1 MEYTDLLK
9 PFTLRN
15 FVIKNRLEH
24 PSALPHFSQGTE
36 KYPGEEIMQH
46 YIELAKNGFGIVTI
60 AGVNS
65 FCGFSALPDVMDI
78 SHFPDYDIYDPK
90 CQNYIVQL
98 TEAIH
103 SYGAIASMAL
113 VPASNGFPLMNENG
127 EMEIICPTPT
137 GKMNTGGSFTILDPK
152 HEMNEDGV
160 PASEL
165 ISDDIPA
172 WVFEK
177 IAESHGQ
184 QALKL
189 KQLGFD
195 MITIHMSYRGTI
207 MGKMLTA
214 VTNKRTDDYGGD
226 ITGRAKFPLMVLK
239 AIRDAVGNHFI
250 IEFHISGEEKM
261 KNGNT
266 IEDTVAFLKMAEKY
280 ADIVQIRGND
290 IDSSSPTGL
299 TLEKYPFLC
308 YAEQVKKSGTK
319 LLVSSVGGW
328 QKPSDAQNAIAD
340 GKCDIIAVGRGAIAD
355 PDFIK
360 KTIAGQEEDIIPCIR
375 CNRCHGRGKKDP
387 FATVCSVNPCFGL
400 ERFKDTMTQNFSKK
414 QKQIAIIGGGP
425 GGMRAAILLNDRGH
439 QVTLFEASDRLG
451 GALKHTDY
459 VPFKWPLK
467 NYKNW
472 LISQVEKRAIDVH
485 LNTCV
490 TPDSIKRI
498 QLGSSGYII
507 GTVIQMACASFTMT
521 LVNAFGGGVA
531 AWRNTAL
538 IFAVLGIA
546 SLALCALGN
555 KEIPELESNTMDDTP
570 TAKNDITFFEGI
582 KYLFRNKY
590 FFIMVAAL
598 IVFNTIVTAMMTTA
612 PYYAKYILKNE
623 NLNGIITMIILL
635 PVVISMLFTPML
647 TKKFGLYKVN
657 KNGYWA
663 SFVLSI
669 LCLIF
674 ALKGFTLP
682 LFITMFLRSLGMGPF
697 AGTQNAIVAQLCEY
711 SERKDHV
718 HIEGFLFS
726 CTSFGIKVGG
736 GIAATLVGWALSA
749 GGYVGTASTQSSGA
763 LTAIILV
770 FAGIPAIL
778 TIVNAALLSAL
789 KVEKA
794 NADLKSND

>member
-490 TPDSIKRI
+490 TPDSIKGVFDAI
-498 QLGSSGYII
+498 VVSLGTQPVMPPIKGIEGKNVLFATTALENKDLVKGKTVII
-507 GTVIQMACASFTMT
+507 GGGEVGIETGMYLAQEGHLVTVLEMTDTLASDATFIHYRSQLEKNWTAEPNLKTETNASATQITENGVYYKDADGNEIFADAETVI
-521 LVNAFGGGVA
+521 
-531 AWRNTAL
+531 
-538 IFAVLGIA
+538 
-546 SLALCALGN
+546 
-555 KEIPELESNTMDDTP
+555 
-570 TAKNDITFFEGI
+570 
-582 KYLFRNKY
+582 
-590 FFIMVAAL
+590 
-598 IVFNTIVTAMMTTA
+598 
-612 PYYAKYILKNE
+612 
-623 NLNGIITMIILL
+623 
-635 PVVISMLFTPML
+635 
-647 TKKFGLYKVN
+647 
-657 KNGYWA
+657 
-663 SFVLSI
+663 
-669 LCLIF
+669 
-674 ALKGFTLP
+674 
-682 LFITMFLRSLGMGPF
+682 
-697 AGTQNAIVAQLCEY
+697 
-711 SERKDHV
+711 
-718 HIEGFLFS
+718 
-726 CTSFGIKVGG
+726 
-736 GIAATLVGWALSA
+736 IAAGMRPKTD
-749 GGYVGTASTQSSGA
+749 ASMQFYGA
-763 LTAIILV
+763 AKEFYMIGDCQRPGSVQTTTRNV
-770 FAGIPAIL
+770 FYTTS
-778 TIVNAALLSAL
+778 TI
-789 KVEKA
+789 
-794 NADLKSND
+794 